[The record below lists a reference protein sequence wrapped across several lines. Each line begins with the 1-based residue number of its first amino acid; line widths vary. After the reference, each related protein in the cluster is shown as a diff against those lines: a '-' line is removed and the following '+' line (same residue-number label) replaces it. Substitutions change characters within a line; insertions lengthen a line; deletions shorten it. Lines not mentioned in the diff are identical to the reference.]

1 MAELA
6 DAKDSRSFILTD
18 VRVRVPPWAFE
29 GESSMANHKSLSKIA
44 KTMVSLTP
52 NLTQDEIVAVMADLE
67 TLTNT
72 GEWRSPA
79 WAKELGD
86 YLDVSPGHPS
96 VTSIGWRA
104 VAVSLINL
112 LKA

>member
-1 MAELA
+1 
-6 DAKDSRSFILTD
+6 
-18 VRVRVPPWAFE
+18 
-29 GESSMANHKSLSKIA
+29 MANRKSLSKIA
-44 KTMVSLTP
+44 KTMVSLSP
-52 NLTQDEIVAVMADLE
+52 NLKQDGLTTDEIIAIMTDLE
-67 TLTNT
+67 TLDNT
-72 GEWRSPA
+72 GKWRSPA

-86 YLDVSPGHPS
+86 YLDVPPGHPS